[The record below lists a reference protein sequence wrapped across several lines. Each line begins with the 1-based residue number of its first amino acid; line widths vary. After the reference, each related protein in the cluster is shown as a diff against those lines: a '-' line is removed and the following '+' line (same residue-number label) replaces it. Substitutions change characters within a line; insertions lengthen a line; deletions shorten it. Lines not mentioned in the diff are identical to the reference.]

1 MSGEVRK
8 NIKKVL
14 THDFAVDGE
23 VQNFDDI
30 MQKFLDYVR
39 DELTFLDFEFNKQ
52 TKFQSEAST
61 TLVINVKQSVSGIDS
76 YPKVFAL
83 KGVSLSNQF
92 LSIVS
97 FELEQT
103 EATENEPVHDRYI
116 IQIYNPTNADIVSN
130 VKLQLKCSG
139 YYNEMQN
146 PV

>member
-1 MSGEVRK
+1 MAGGKVK
-8 NIKKVL
+8 IKKVL
-14 THDFAVDGE
+14 THDFEVKGE
-23 VQNFDDI
+23 VKNFDDI
-30 MQKFLDYVR
+30 LQKFLDYVR

-52 TKFQSEAST
+52 ANFQSKAYTS
-61 TLVINVKQSVSGIDS
+61 LVINVKQSVSGNDS

-83 KGVSLSNQF
+83 KGVSLSNKF
-92 LSIVS
+92 LNILS

-116 IQIYNPTNADIVSN
+116 LQIYNPTDEDIVSD

-139 YYNEMQN
+139 DYNEMQN

>member
-1 MSGEVRK
+1 MAGVK
-8 NIKKVL
+8 IKKVL
-14 THDFAVDGE
+14 THDFEIKGE

-30 MQKFLDYVR
+30 MQKILDKV
-39 DELTFLDFEFNKQ
+39 TFLDVEFNKQ
-52 TKFQSEAST
+52 TNFQSESST
-61 TLVINVKQSVSGIDS
+61 SLFINVKQSVSGIDS

-92 LSIVS
+92 LNIVS

-139 YYNEMQN
+139 DYNEMQN
-146 PV
+146 TV

>member
-1 MSGEVRK
+1 MADGKVT
-8 NIKKVL
+8 IKKVL
-14 THDFAVDGE
+14 THDFEVKGG

-39 DELTFLDFEFNKQ
+39 DKVTFLDFEFNKQ
-52 TKFQSEAST
+52 ANFQSKAYTS
-61 TLVINVKQSVSGIDS
+61 LVINVKQSVSGNDS

-92 LSIVS
+92 LNILS

-116 IQIYNPTNADIVSN
+116 LQIYNPTNADIVSD
-130 VKLQLKCSG
+130 VKLQLVCNGS
-139 YYNEMQN
+139 Y
-146 PV
+146 